1 MTTKK
6 IKANIFLLI
15 VLLTIILFYG
25 YYINE
30 NKGSININ
38 KSQTQNLEPTT
49 VLKEGVTKFFEVE
62 YKIIDNENQ
71 VYITQS
77 KEAFLYKDQPD
88 IIDLKNVYSFTKL
101 KDGSVLD
108 VKSNKA
114 KYFKNLKN
122 INYHGNVII
131 TNKEATITA
140 QKANFLSKK
149 NKITLEDNVLYKDK
163 KNTVIADFAEL
174 NTLNNN
180 LEIFMSKKRDRVYG
194 KRQK

>member
-1 MTTKK
+1 MITKK
-6 IKANIFLLI
+6 IKANVFLFI
-15 VLLTIILFYG
+15 VLLSIIFFYG

-38 KSQTQNLEPTT
+38 KSQTKNLEETT

-62 YKIIDNENQ
+62 YKITDNKNQ

-77 KEAFLYKDQPD
+77 KEAFLHKDQPD

-101 KDGSVLD
+101 KDGSVLN

-114 KYFKNLKN
+114 KYFQNLKN
-122 INYHGNVII
+122 INYYENVII

-140 QKANFLSKK
+140 QKANFFSKR
-149 NKITLEDNVLYKDK
+149 NKITLEDNVIYKDN

-174 NTLNNN
+174 NTLNSN
-180 LEIFMSKKRDRVYG
+180 LEIFMSKKKDRVYG